1 MIGPIRRYKW
11 VWLMYALVYPEFPSG
26 LAASWWVLGLS
37 VRDATYVL
45 VPIGLLVVLPRRRA
59 LVAGRATHKIS

>member
-1 MIGPIRRYKW
+1 
-11 VWLMYALVYPEFPSG
+11 MYALVYPEFPSG

-45 VPIGLLVVLPRRRA
+45 VPIGPLVVLPRRRA
-59 LVAGRATHKIS
+59 LVAVRATHKIS

>member
-1 MIGPIRRYKW
+1 
-11 VWLMYALVYPEFPSG
+11 MYALVYPEFPSG

-37 VRDATYVL
+37 VRDAIYDL
-45 VPIGLLVVLPRRRA
+45 VPSVPLVVLPHRRA